1 MPRPNAAHLALG
13 SAAVVCSTIALLLL
27 TGTTSGAGIALV
39 VPVSLALGLATT
51 LAAARGSAGRSA
63 DGQGAGGRG
72 VRASAGPAFGPRAEP
87 RGRAGAGTPGD
98 RRP

>member
-13 SAAVVCSTIALLLL
+13 SAAVVCSAIALLL

-51 LAAARGSAGRSA
+51 LA
-63 DGQGAGGRG
+63 
-72 VRASAGPAFGPRAEP
+72 
-87 RGRAGAGTPGD
+87 D
-98 RRP
+98 RKSVV